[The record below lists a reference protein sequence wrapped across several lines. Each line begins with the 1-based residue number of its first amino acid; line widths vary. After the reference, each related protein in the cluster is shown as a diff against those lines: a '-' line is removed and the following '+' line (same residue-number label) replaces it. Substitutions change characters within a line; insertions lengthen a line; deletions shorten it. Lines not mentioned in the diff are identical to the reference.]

1 MKRILF
7 VLTLIYSLN
16 IFAQI
21 SVNPDS
27 LFFPQTLT
35 GATDSLSFYVVNHY
49 NHNLDIQIKNL
60 KAVHVISDSVLEI
73 SANDS
78 NIVWIKYSP
87 DQNITDDDLIF
98 ITGDDSTIG
107 LVTNITGSGKFG
119 DSYDATTFNLFDSQL
134 KTTLTQLVSGHTS
147 LGYNLARDYMFM
159 EIDNKKVNGQGATQN
174 TLECVY
180 IGRLAV
186 GYVDRA
192 DAQTNYNFNTEHTW
206 PQSNFSEAEPMKSD
220 LYHLYPTDNPAN
232 GVRSNY
238 PFGKVVSNITW
249 DSAGSKLGT
258 NAQGQIVF
266 EPRDVHK
273 GNVSRSMFYFITR
286 YPDNYGGFLT
296 QTQENVFREWNKL
309 DTVGAVESARN
320 NAIAAL
326 QKKRNP
332 FIDHPE
338 FVDRIYSFITNNV
351 RPTTPELN
359 VLPLTINFESTLIN
373 NLASQSIYIANSGS
387 GKLVVD
393 SIIISDA
400 RFNVNFNNTFIEP
413 YSSKN
418 ISLQFIPDSIKNY
431 SSVLTV
437 YSNAGTKQIEISG
450 FGVDNAVNV
459 DDKIITALSFS
470 LEQNYPNP
478 FNPATYIQYT
488 IGDNQFVKLI
498 IYDLL
503 GREIETL
510 VNQEKPAGI
519 YKLTWNAA
527 NLPSGVYFYKLQAGS
542 YTSIKKML
550 LLK

>member
-60 KAVHVISDSVLEI
+60 KAVYVISDSVLEI

-78 NIVWIKYSP
+78 NLVWIKYSP

-107 LVTNITGSGKFG
+107 LVINITGSSKFG

-134 KTTLTQLVSGHTS
+134 KTALAQLVSGHTS

-159 EIDNKKVNGQGATQN
+159 EIDNKKVNSQGATQN
-174 TLECVY
+174 TVECVY

-192 DAQTNYNFNTEHTW
+192 DAQTKYNFNTEHTW

-249 DSAGSKLGT
+249 ESAGSKLGT

-273 GNVSRSMFYFITR
+273 GNISRSMFYFITR

-351 RPTTPELN
+351 RLTTPELN
-359 VLPLTINFESTLIN
+359 VLPLTINFDSTLIN

-393 SIIISDA
+393 SVIISDA

-450 FGVDNAVNV
+450 FGADNAVNV